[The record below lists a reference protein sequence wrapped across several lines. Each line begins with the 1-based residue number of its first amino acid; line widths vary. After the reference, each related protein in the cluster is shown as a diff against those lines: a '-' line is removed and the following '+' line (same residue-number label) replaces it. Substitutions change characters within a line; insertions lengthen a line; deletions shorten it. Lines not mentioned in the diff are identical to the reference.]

1 MKRFLVLGSV
11 LAGSIAFLPNTT
23 NAQMRGGT
31 VIAPRMAA
39 PAVVPHAVA
48 PRPVAPR
55 PAAHPV
61 AGARLAAGAPAVA
74 KSGAGTLR
82 VRTVN
87 GVTHIIVRRAAAN
100 LPRVASPVSPA
111 GRLIHGSSGDMDQD
125 DLPNFR
131 TVPGLGFDSRIW
143 RRCLGRMPWAR
154 GNTSGSAES
163 ARSFPFLTADFSCRS
178 SL

>member
-39 PAVVPHAVA
+39 PAVV

-131 TVPGLGFDSRIW
+131 TVPGLGFD
-143 RRCLGRMPWAR
+143 
-154 GNTSGSAES
+154 
-163 ARSFPFLTADFSCRS
+163 FPHLAA
-178 SL
+178 